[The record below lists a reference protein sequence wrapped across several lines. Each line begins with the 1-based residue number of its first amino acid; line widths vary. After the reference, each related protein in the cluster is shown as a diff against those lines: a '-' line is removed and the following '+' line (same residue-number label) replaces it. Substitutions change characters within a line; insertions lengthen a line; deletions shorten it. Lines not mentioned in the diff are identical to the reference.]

1 MVFLPLILMFV
12 LFALNIP
19 VAFGMLISGL
29 IYFSFMN
36 NDIPTDMMVQ
46 NMVSG
51 TESFSM
57 LAIPFFITAGSVM
70 GYAGISAKLMSFA
83 EILVGHMK
91 GGMGQVNCV
100 LSALM
105 GGISG
110 SANADACFEAKMLV
124 PEMEKR
130 GFSREFSAAVTSASS
145 CITPIIPPGI
155 CLILYANVANVSV
168 QNMFFAGYIPGFAI
182 LIALMIVVHLVS
194 SRDGYGAMRGKMSSL
209 SEIGKGALESIW
221 ALMLPFGIVL
231 GLRLGWFT
239 PTECGAVLV
248 VYSLLVG
255 IFVYHEFKPKH
266 IPLVLKESVIST
278 ACVMF
283 IICTAKVL
291 AKYLSWEQIPATIST
306 FLTSLTDNK
315 FVFLLLVNLFL
326 LLMGMFFDTTAA
338 LIISPPLLLPA
349 ALALGI
355 NPIHFGIIICINI
368 TIGGISPPFGVVSFA
383 VLSVCNAKMGRYI
396 RQLTPFL
403 VALLIVLAL
412 VTFVEPV
419 SMFLP
424 SLLGS

>member
-29 IYFSFMN
+29 IYFTFMN

-57 LAIPFFITAGSVM
+57 LAIPFFITAGSIM

-338 LIISPPLLLPA
+338 LIIFPPLLLPA

>member
-29 IYFSFMN
+29 IYFTFMN

-46 NMVSG
+46 HMVSG

-57 LAIPFFITAGSVM
+57 LAIPFFITAGSIM

-291 AKYLSWEQIPATIST
+291 AKYLSWEQIPAMIST

-338 LIISPPLLLPA
+338 LIIFPPLLLPA

>member
-29 IYFSFMN
+29 IYFTFMN

-291 AKYLSWEQIPATIST
+291 AKYLSWEQIPAMIST

-338 LIISPPLLLPA
+338 LIIFPPLLLPA

>member
-29 IYFSFMN
+29 IYFTFMN

-291 AKYLSWEQIPATIST
+291 AKYLSWEQIPAMIST

-338 LIISPPLLLPA
+338 LIIFPPLLLPA

-355 NPIHFGIIICINI
+355 NPIHFGIIVS
-368 TIGGISPPFGVVSFA
+368 TSPSAAFLLRSALFPS
-383 VLSVCNAKMGRYI
+383 RYC
-396 RQLTPFL
+396 RSATRRWGDTYDSSRHFWSPC
-403 VALLIVLAL
+403 
-412 VTFVEPV
+412 
-419 SMFLP
+419 
-424 SLLGS
+424 

>member
-29 IYFSFMN
+29 IYFTFMN

-57 LAIPFFITAGSVM
+57 LAIPFFITAGSIM

-130 GFSREFSAAVTSASS
+130 DFSREFSAAVTSASS

-338 LIISPPLLLPA
+338 LIIFPPLLLPA

-403 VALLIVLAL
+403 AALLIVLAL

>member
-29 IYFSFMN
+29 IYFTFMN

-194 SRDGYGAMRGKMSSL
+194 SRDGYGATRGKMSSL

-338 LIISPPLLLPA
+338 LIIFPPLLLPA

>member
-29 IYFSFMN
+29 IYFTFMN

-194 SRDGYGAMRGKMSSL
+194 SREGYGAMRGKMSSL

-291 AKYLSWEQIPATIST
+291 AKYLSWEQIPAMIST

-338 LIISPPLLLPA
+338 LIIFPPLLLPA

-396 RQLTPFL
+396 RQLAPFL

>member
-29 IYFSFMN
+29 IYFTFMN

-209 SEIGKGALESIW
+209 SEIGKGALESI
-221 ALMLPFGIVL
+221 
-231 GLRLGWFT
+231 
-239 PTECGAVLV
+239 
-248 VYSLLVG
+248 
-255 IFVYHEFKPKH
+255 
-266 IPLVLKESVIST
+266 
-278 ACVMF
+278 
-283 IICTAKVL
+283 
-291 AKYLSWEQIPATIST
+291 
-306 FLTSLTDNK
+306 
-315 FVFLLLVNLFL
+315 
-326 LLMGMFFDTTAA
+326 
-338 LIISPPLLLPA
+338 
-349 ALALGI
+349 
-355 NPIHFGIIICINI
+355 
-368 TIGGISPPFGVVSFA
+368 
-383 VLSVCNAKMGRYI
+383 
-396 RQLTPFL
+396 
-403 VALLIVLAL
+403 
-412 VTFVEPV
+412 
-419 SMFLP
+419 
-424 SLLGS
+424 

>member
-29 IYFSFMN
+29 IYFTFMN

-57 LAIPFFITAGSVM
+57 LAIPFFITAGSIM

-194 SRDGYGAMRGKMSSL
+194 SRDGYGAMRDKMSSL

-338 LIISPPLLLPA
+338 LIIFPPLLLPA

-403 VALLIVLAL
+403 AALLIVLAL

>member
-29 IYFSFMN
+29 IYFTFMN

-57 LAIPFFITAGSVM
+57 LAIPFFITAGSIM

-291 AKYLSWEQIPATIST
+291 AKYLSWEQIPAMIST

-338 LIISPPLLLPA
+338 LIIFPPLLLPA

>member
-29 IYFSFMN
+29 IYFTFMN

-57 LAIPFFITAGSVM
+57 LAIPFFITAGSIM
-70 GYAGISAKLMSFA
+70 GYAGISGKLMSFA

-168 QNMFFAGYIPGFAI
+168 QNMFFAGYILGFAI

-194 SRDGYGAMRGKMSSL
+194 SRDGYGAMRDKMSSL

-255 IFVYHEFKPKH
+255 IFVYHEFKPRH

-338 LIISPPLLLPA
+338 LIIFPPLLLPA

-403 VALLIVLAL
+403 AALLIVLAL
-412 VTFVEPV
+412 VTFVEPI

>member
-29 IYFSFMN
+29 IYFTFMN

-57 LAIPFFITAGSVM
+57 LAIPFFITAGSIM

-194 SRDGYGAMRGKMSSL
+194 SRDGYGAMRDKMSSL

-255 IFVYHEFKPKH
+255 IFVYHEFKPRH

-338 LIISPPLLLPA
+338 LIIFPPLLLPA

-403 VALLIVLAL
+403 AALLIVLAL

-419 SMFLP
+419 SLFLP

>member
-29 IYFSFMN
+29 IYFTFMN

-57 LAIPFFITAGSVM
+57 LAIPFFITAGSIM
-70 GYAGISAKLMSFA
+70 GYAGISGKLMSFA

-194 SRDGYGAMRGKMSSL
+194 SRDGYGAMRDKMSSL

-255 IFVYHEFKPKH
+255 IFVYHEFKPRH

-338 LIISPPLLLPA
+338 LIIFPPLLLPA

-403 VALLIVLAL
+403 AALLIVLAL
-412 VTFVEPV
+412 VTFVEPI

>member
-29 IYFSFMN
+29 IYFTFMN

-338 LIISPPLLLPA
+338 LIIFPPLLLPA

-403 VALLIVLAL
+403 AALLIVLAL

>member
-1 MVFLPLILMFV
+1 
-12 LFALNIP
+12 
-19 VAFGMLISGL
+19 
-29 IYFSFMN
+29 
-36 NDIPTDMMVQ
+36 
-46 NMVSG
+46 
-51 TESFSM
+51 
-57 LAIPFFITAGSVM
+57 
-70 GYAGISAKLMSFA
+70 
-83 EILVGHMK
+83 
-91 GGMGQVNCV
+91 
-100 LSALM
+100 
-105 GGISG
+105 
-110 SANADACFEAKMLV
+110 MLV

-291 AKYLSWEQIPATIST
+291 AKYLSWEQIPAMIST

-338 LIISPPLLLPA
+338 LIIFPPLLLPA

>member
-29 IYFSFMN
+29 IYFTFMN

-57 LAIPFFITAGSVM
+57 LAIPFFITAGSIM

-255 IFVYHEFKPKH
+255 IFVYHEFKPNH

-291 AKYLSWEQIPATIST
+291 AKYLSWEQIPAMIST

-338 LIISPPLLLPA
+338 LIIFPPLLLPA

>member
-29 IYFSFMN
+29 IYFTFMN

-57 LAIPFFITAGSVM
+57 LAIPFFITAGSIM

-255 IFVYHEFKPKH
+255 IFVYHEFKPRH

-338 LIISPPLLLPA
+338 LIIFPPLLLPA

-403 VALLIVLAL
+403 AALLIVLAL

>member
-29 IYFSFMN
+29 IYFTFMN

-57 LAIPFFITAGSVM
+57 LAIPFFITAGSIM
-70 GYAGISAKLMSFA
+70 GYGGISAKLMSFA

-231 GLRLGWFT
+231 GLRLAWFT

-338 LIISPPLLLPA
+338 LIIFPPLLLPA

>member
-29 IYFSFMN
+29 IYFTFMN

-291 AKYLSWEQIPATIST
+291 AKYLSWEQIPAMIST

-338 LIISPPLLLPA
+338 LIIFPPLLLPA

-396 RQLTPFL
+396 RQLAPFL

>member
-29 IYFSFMN
+29 IYFTFMN

-57 LAIPFFITAGSVM
+57 LAIPFFITAGSIM

-239 PTECGAVLV
+239 PTECGAGLV

-291 AKYLSWEQIPATIST
+291 AKYLSWEQIPAMIST

-338 LIISPPLLLPA
+338 LIIFPPLLLPA

>member
-29 IYFSFMN
+29 IYFTFMN

-291 AKYLSWEQIPATIST
+291 AKYLSWEQIPAMIST

-338 LIISPPLLLPA
+338 LIIFPPLLLPA

-368 TIGGISPPFGVVSFA
+368 TIGGISPPFGVVS
-383 VLSVCNAKMGRYI
+383 SRYC
-396 RQLTPFL
+396 RSATRRWGDTYDSSRHFWSPC
-403 VALLIVLAL
+403 
-412 VTFVEPV
+412 
-419 SMFLP
+419 
-424 SLLGS
+424 

>member
-29 IYFSFMN
+29 IYFTFMN

-57 LAIPFFITAGSVM
+57 LAIPFFITAGSIM

-194 SRDGYGAMRGKMSSL
+194 SRDGYGAMRDKMSSL

-255 IFVYHEFKPKH
+255 IFVYHEFKPRH

-338 LIISPPLLLPA
+338 LIIFPPLLLPA

-403 VALLIVLAL
+403 AALLIVLAL

>member
-29 IYFSFMN
+29 IYFTFMN

-338 LIISPPLLLPA
+338 LIIFPPLLLPA

-403 VALLIVLAL
+403 AALLIVLAL
-412 VTFVEPV
+412 VTFVEPI

>member
-29 IYFSFMN
+29 IYFTFMN

-338 LIISPPLLLPA
+338 LIIFPPLLLPA

>member
-29 IYFSFMN
+29 IYFTFMN

-57 LAIPFFITAGSVM
+57 LAIPFFITAGSIM

-194 SRDGYGAMRGKMSSL
+194 SRDGYGAMRDKMSSL

-338 LIISPPLLLPA
+338 LIIFPPLLLPA